1 MALNIGQLSVFST
14 QVNHPETKN
23 KIKEAISI
31 YVNGDE
37 AKARE
42 QLRSLVDD
50 LRSFG
55 YGKIADYLERNT
67 NPMTE

>member
-1 MALNIGQLSVFST
+1 MALNIGQLSVYST
-14 QVNHPETKN
+14 QIGHPETKD

-42 QLRSLVDD
+42 QLRSLVDG
-50 LRSFG
+50 LRAFG
-55 YGKIADYLERNT
+55 YKEIANYLELNT
-67 NPMTE
+67 KPITE